1 MKELKPCVICGEM
14 TNKFLFKDKT
24 LGIPL
29 CSSKCEYQYLQNLT
43 PDRKEQMN
51 VVRVLDQLIEENKKL
66 NKTIWGIA
74 GVGLIPIFI
83 GVRLANPT
91 IFLIGVAVV
100 SIAALMTRHFDER
113 IEELTKQRKR
123 IAI

>member
-1 MKELKPCVICGEM
+1 M
-14 TNKFLFKDKT
+14 FRDDKKK
-24 LGIPL
+24 
-29 CSSKCEYQYLQNLT
+29 S
-43 PDRKEQMN
+43 
-51 VVRVLDQLIEENKKL
+51 KKL

-74 GVGLIPIFI
+74 GVGLISIFI

-91 IFLIGVAVV
+91 ILLIGVTVV